1 MLLASLS
8 VWRSGWGAS
17 CVGVPGS
24 VYPESGTGLDS
35 PAALG
40 DVAVGAGSWDR
51 IWNGGLFFWLVFG
64 AGLGMGDLAVP
75 WRVWCLGG
83 LWIRV
88 VACAGLLASG
98 VGAVMGAAEQLCP
111 LGSC

>member
-1 MLLASLS
+1 MILASLS

-51 IWNGGLFFWLVFG
+51 IWNGGLFFLLVFG
-64 AGLGMGDLAVP
+64 ARLGMGDLAVP

-88 VACAGLLASG
+88 VACAGLWPP
-98 VGAVMGAAEQLCP
+98 V
-111 LGSC
+111 LGL

>member
-24 VYPESGTGLDS
+24 VSPESGTGLDS

-83 LWIRV
+83 LWFRV
-88 VACAGLLASG
+88 VACAGLWPP
-98 VGAVMGAAEQLCP
+98 V
-111 LGSC
+111 LGL